1 MSNTKDKNVI
11 DEKKAE
17 KSGTST
23 DNPDLKVFLTKYV
36 ISIFTICVVVF
47 CIGGAGLYTCKV
59 VQANIIPD
67 DIDLFPYSN
76 IPRDVNSGN
85 INIDIMRPSL
95 FFNKGTICR
104 HAVFDA
110 KSYSK
115 NFTDTFVCKNKN
127 WGDSAN
133 KDSSVYGLFFSQVY
147 NNLLQKNYAVIN
159 TVFTYFNC
167 FPETVMMVLYGFFGM
182 FFWIGMLFFNMG
194 ISIWYHLAKSYL
206 LFKIPSKDK
215 KQWVDN
221 PEGGGLI
228 YSVKSNVFYM
238 CFMPLLFMSYIL
250 SIPFFTFYTMLS
262 PLSAKYKIS
271 SYKNDNDKNRTY
283 SFIDYIKNNFVYKKQ
298 FFFILSTISLLKNGQ
313 QYLGNNAVAG
323 IILAVLFA
331 YYMGLYNN
339 TTPEIGT
346 DGFIGK
352 LASCK
357 QLTVKINDE
366 VCDGNIE
373 IIDGPE
379 TEGGSTAAVTKP
391 AVVTNDAAEGA
402 NVVTDDAAKPAAVT
416 DDAANAAGAAGAEAN
431 VVTDD
436 AAEGANTEANVVTD
450 AKPAAKQK
458 GGKKH
463 TKGKTLKVKS
473 KVKSKIKV
481 KRYNFRL
488 V

>member
-1 MSNTKDKNVI
+1 MRETVRRRR
-11 DEKKAE
+11 A
-17 KSGTST
+17 TA
-23 DNPDLKVFLTKYV
+23 PR
-36 ISIFTICVVVF
+36 
-47 CIGGAGLYTCKV
+47 
-59 VQANIIPD
+59 
-67 DIDLFPYSN
+67 
-76 IPRDVNSGN
+76 PRDGSGQHECENRCAPNTN
-85 INIDIMRPSL
+85 IT
-95 FFNKGTICR
+95 NKRKRKRKRKERGKEKEK
-104 HAVFDA
+104 A
-110 KSYSK
+110 KRGSK
-115 NFTDTFVCKNKN
+115 QGEGKRGSKQGQGQRRSRGKTGKSVCKNKN

-159 TVFTYFNC
+159 TVFTYFTC
-167 FPETVMMVLYGFFGM
+167 FPETVMMVLYGFFGI
-182 FFWIGMLFFNMG
+182 FFWIGMLYFNMAV
-194 ISIWYHLAKSYL
+194 SLWYHLAKSYL

-402 NVVTDDAAKPAAVT
+402 NVVTDDAAKPAADT
-416 DDAANAAGAAGAEAN
+416 DDAAKPAAD
-431 VVTDD
+431 TDD